1 MHLFSHLFER
11 VRRGALTNL
20 RIVVIKP
27 FEVMIAIERLNM
39 LAHPAAKVA
48 VSVGVDFDFSVPSQ
62 EWFNLLCQPHDTA
75 AILPAQRAVLSSL
88 ILAILVKDR
97 EQKLDSTCLTLSL
110 DNLGK
115 RLYFLYPGRINGLKQ
130 TMAKVRTD
138 LMQGTLELLILK
150 TLSRD
155 QMHGYGIAQRIHEAV
170 DDLLKVEDGSL
181 YPALYRMEERGWI
194 ASEWGVSDNN
204 RRAKFYRLTKAGR
217 KRLEG
222 ERANWERVSQAIG
235 RILETA

>member
-1 MHLFSHLFER
+1 
-11 VRRGALTNL
+11 
-20 RIVVIKP
+20 
-27 FEVMIAIERLNM
+27 M
-39 LAHPAAKVA
+39 LA
-48 VSVGVDFDFSVPSQ
+48 
-62 EWFNLLCQPHDTA
+62 HDTA
-75 AILPAQRAVLSSL
+75 ATLPAQKTGAAEFDSRHFYL
-88 ILAILVKDR
+88 KDR

-115 RLYFLYPGRINGLKQ
+115 RLYLLYLGTIDGLKH

-155 QMHGYGIAQRIHEAV
+155 PMHGYGIAQRIHEAV

-235 RILETA
+235 RILEVA